1 MLSQSRKTAILEK
14 FAAFTS
20 PSGVAIED
28 PFKTPGMQAGAPPRQ
43 GAGASLGVGAMNTR
57 PTRPAPA
64 ASYDRAAQTPAA
76 PGEAGPLAANMR
88 NQSAR
93 GIGNVT
99 RSGKPI
105 GGNTNQQAANPIK
118 LDMSAM

>member
-43 GAGASLGVGAMNTR
+43 GVGASLGVGAMNTR

-64 ASYDRAAQTPAA
+64 ASYERAPKVPAN
-76 PGEAGPLAANMR
+76 PGEAAPFAANMR
-88 NQSAR
+88 AQGTR
-93 GIGNVT
+93 GIGDTT
-99 RSGKPI
+99 RSGKPV
-105 GGNTNQQAANPIK
+105 GGNVNQQAANPIK
-118 LDMSAM
+118 LDMTAM

>member
-43 GAGASLGVGAMNTR
+43 GVGASLGVGALNTR

-64 ASYDRAAQTPAA
+64 ASYDRAARTPAA
-76 PGEAGPLAANMR
+76 PGEAGPLAENMR
-88 NQSAR
+88 NQGAR
-93 GIGNVT
+93 GMGNVT

-105 GGNTNQQAANPIK
+105 GSNTNQQAANPIK